1 MRKKT
6 GSVCALIALIFAF
19 AVSQANASF
28 AKEATAIEGK
38 VNIGGGYAA
47 TKQLD
52 NMGYYAQIYDAK
64 NGLPTSEANFIIAAE
79 IQQLS
84 DVGRLGPCQWLPAG
98 PEGFPG
104 AKFWSLCIHR

>member
-1 MRKKT
+1 MGKNSCR
-6 GSVCALIALIFAF
+6 VCALIALIFAF
-19 AVSQANASF
+19 AVSPANASF

-64 NGLPTSEANFIIAAE
+64 NGLPTSEANFIIGA
-79 IQQLS
+79 S
-84 DVGRLGPCQWLPAG
+84 DGYI
-98 PEGFPG
+98 
-104 AKFWSLCIHR
+104 WSGGYSGII